1 MRAHRSWL
9 ASLLALC
16 ACTSPWGSLR
26 ERSQQCTGARR
37 DCDGDARNG
46 CEVDT
51 LTDRLHCGQCGRAV
65 SVACQQGRGLEVR
78 ALTGGAGTL
87 CAAVSDDAVWGL
99 RCWGANGGR
108 QASASG
114 ASAVATP
121 SDPTPQDDTIVHAM
135 AMGDG
140 FGCAVRDESRT
151 LRCWGDGLA
160 GGPSDGATPAPSES
174 LVGVRAIAVGARHVC
189 AILPQAGTENAI
201 VRCFGDND
209 RGQLGAAPTAPGG
222 GANVLRETGALLA
235 ERSLRGIAAGASHT
249 CAFGDDGV
257 WCWGSNDE
265 GQLGRPARFGLAETA
280 AMSVRFAAASVR
292 VHDLAAAGESTCA
305 IVSEGLPSSAG
316 DAGVIDGAV
325 SMGDA
330 GDAGDA
336 RVVADASAVADAGA
350 SADAGALDGGSVQ
363 GTCGALA
370 LDRPRVVCWGAIA
383 RGAGEC
389 THTTPVVVRTADGT
403 PLEGVTRVFV
413 GAKHACALRS
423 SGEVFCWGEP
433 DDGRLADGTAR
444 APMVASPVPSL
455 RGARSLS
462 IVGAGNV
469 VPARSRDASREGFCA
484 LFDAEQTAARVRCWG
499 PNGAG
504 QLGDSARGAEV
515 NAVPSEVRW

>member
-1 MRAHRSWL
+1 MRAVRPWFL
-9 ASLLALC
+9 SLLALS

-78 ALTGGAGTL
+78 ALTGGAGAL

-99 RCWGANGGR
+99 RCWGANEGR
-108 QASASG
+108 QTSPSG

-160 GGPSDGATPAPSES
+160 GGPSDAATPTPSES

-189 AILPQAGTENAI
+189 AVLPQAGTESAI

-209 RGQLGAAPTAPGG
+209 RGQLGAAPTAPGS

-235 ERSLRGIAAGASHT
+235 ERSLRGVAAGASHT

-257 WCWGSNDE
+257 WCWGANDA
-265 GQLGRPARFGLAETA
+265 GQLGRPARFGLAESA
-280 AMSVRFAAASVR
+280 AMPVRFSSARVR
-292 VHDLAAAGESTCA
+292 VQDLAAAGESTCA
-305 IVSEGLPSSAG
+305 IVSEDVPTSAG
-316 DAGVIDGAV
+316 DAGATDGAV
-325 SMGDA
+325 SPRDA

-336 RVVADASAVADAGA
+336 SAVADANTA
-350 SADAGALDGGSVQ
+350 PDAGALDGGVLN

-370 LDRPRVVCWGAIA
+370 LGQPRVLCWGAIA

-389 THTTPVVVRTADGT
+389 SHTIPVVVRTADGA

-423 SGEVFCWGEP
+423 NGEVLCWGEP

-444 APMVASPVPSL
+444 SPMVASPVASL
-455 RGARSLS
+455 RGALSLS
-462 IVGAGNV
+462 IVGAGSV
-469 VPARSRDASREGFCA
+469 VPARSRDAAREGFCA
-484 LFDAEQTAARVRCWG
+484 LFDTAQTAARVRCWG
-499 PNGAG
+499 PNGVG
-504 QLGDSARGAEV
+504 QLGDGARGPEV
-515 NAVPSEVRW
+515 NAVPSDVRW